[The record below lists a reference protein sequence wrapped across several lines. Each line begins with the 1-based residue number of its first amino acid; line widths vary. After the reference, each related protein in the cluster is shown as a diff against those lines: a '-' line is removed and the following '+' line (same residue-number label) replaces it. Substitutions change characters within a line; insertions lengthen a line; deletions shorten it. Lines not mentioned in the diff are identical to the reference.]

1 MIEHLLPMTRRC
13 KVSILAFQSLKNYFW
28 TLNCI
33 DVQFCSLLW
42 SSCCLGLENEGLLGS
57 ASPTKKIIL
66 LHKMVIIWI
75 LFLMTVWSGCFLCF
89 MYSSSYHLIQL
100 KYIIERG
107 QILQAEIMMKFK
119 AWYLSY
125 LIEVSALTGFLL
137 KPLNYDDWK
146 LCLIIQ
152 TLNVWKQF
160 LNLMYKRACFC

>member
-1 MIEHLLPMTRRC
+1 MRAKLYIYMPVTFIVTSEVRGHCTPKMCYYTLDVKVQRARDYIFQNWYVQHDWTLTRRC

-89 MYSSSYHLIQL
+89 MYSSYINIGL
-100 KYIIERG
+100 KIDVH
-107 QILQAEIMMKFK
+107 K
-119 AWYLSY
+119 
-125 LIEVSALTGFLL
+125 
-137 KPLNYDDWK
+137 
-146 LCLIIQ
+146 
-152 TLNVWKQF
+152 
-160 LNLMYKRACFC
+160 